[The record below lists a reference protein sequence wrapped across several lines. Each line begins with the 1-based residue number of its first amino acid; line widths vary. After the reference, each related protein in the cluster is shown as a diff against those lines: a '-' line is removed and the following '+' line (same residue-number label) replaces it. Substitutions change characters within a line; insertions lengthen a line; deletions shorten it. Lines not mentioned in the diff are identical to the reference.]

1 MLQLAMALSLNE
13 QQQRTGS
20 QEAPQPPQQP
30 PAPMPR
36 ASTTSSTLKQL
47 PNKIKRK
54 SSSKELD
61 EAKMILI
68 ETAPLL
74 PITFPTASYL
84 LNANIKVFQLRKIL
98 LEKFSQQI
106 EAKVLEGYF
115 DQHSQFKEASSHNES
130 KGIKLIAFFQCLLNL
145 MSDLSPN
152 EEADKRLLDNIIHSL
167 LNILK
172 PVKELANTISHQNDS
187 EKLNALFAE
196 HKKNA
201 TPIYVRTDA
210 HELQLVIFEFLFKSK
225 L

>member
-1 MLQLAMALSLNE
+1 MALSLNE
-13 QQQRTGS
+13 QQQRTGN
-20 QEAPQPPQQP
+20 QETPHPPQQP

-36 ASTTSSTLKQL
+36 TNSATSALKQV
-47 PNKIKRK
+47 PSKIKRK
-54 SSSKELD
+54 SSSKEGDNAAKSD
-61 EAKMILI
+61 ESKVVPI

-84 LNANIKVFQLRKIL
+84 LNTNIKVFQLRKIL

-106 EAKVLEGYF
+106 EAKVLESYF
-115 DQHSQFKEASSHNES
+115 EQHSQFKEASSHNES

-172 PVKELANTISHQNDS
+172 PVKVLANTIAHQNDS
-187 EKLNALFAE
+187 DKLNALFAE
-196 HKKNA
+196 YKKNA

-210 HELQLVIFEFLFKSK
+210 HELQLVRIK
-225 L
+225 